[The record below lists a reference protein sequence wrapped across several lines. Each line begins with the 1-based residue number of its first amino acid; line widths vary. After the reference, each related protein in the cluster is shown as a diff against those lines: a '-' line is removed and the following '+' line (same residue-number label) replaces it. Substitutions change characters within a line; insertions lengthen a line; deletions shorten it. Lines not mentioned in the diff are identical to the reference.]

1 MDEMETTTEARADRL
16 RRAMRGRTQAWLAEQ
31 IGVATSSIN
40 GYLKGKV
47 PQADVCLRMC
57 DALAVDI
64 RWYLDGE
71 TPPEEKAQG
80 ERVIQVPFVDDGTK
94 ALTFT
99 TGLLDMFGVPYESLC
114 CISVQGTLMAPG
126 IPKGA
131 EVLATGSFSNV
142 EDGKVYILRLRNGFV
157 LRRLRVRG
165 DGSLVAVC
173 DNPAVQNDLPDEILY
188 EDVAAVAL
196 WSSQAP

>member
-1 MDEMETTTEARADRL
+1 MDQMDTTEARADRL
-16 RRAMRGRTQAWLAEQ
+16 RRAMRGRTQAWLAEE

-40 GYLKGKV
+40 GYLKGKI

-64 RWYLDGE
+64 RWYLDGNS
-71 TPPEEKAQG
+71 PPGEKAQG
-80 ERVIQVPFVDDGTK
+80 ERVVQVPFVDDATK

-114 CISVQGTLMAPG
+114 CIGVQGTMMAPG
-126 IPKGA
+126 VPKGS
-131 EVLATGSFSNV
+131 EVLATRSFSNI
-142 EDGKVYILRLRNGFV
+142 EDGKVYILQLGSGFV

-165 DGSLVAVC
+165 DGGLVAVC
-173 DNPAVQNDLPDEILY
+173 DNPAVQNDLPDEIVH

-196 WSSQAP
+196 WSGHSP